1 MFTDFMEEGNKKH
14 LVLPAPASNLKRYC
28 FIKPME
34 TYKCLD
40 FHVREQLNRN
50 SLVVTAAVP
59 LRPNKQKSS
68 VDHL

>member
-1 MFTDFMEEGNKKH
+1 MEGNKNH

-28 FIKPME
+28 IIKPME
-34 TYKCLD
+34 RYKCLD

-68 VDHL
+68 VHHLLSSKY